1 MTDKKGKSKSY
12 GKKQMQVRF
21 VLRTNMAHLRHNNK
35 GVPKVGHPDHRT
47 LVRRDDDF
55 AEVGCAFHVLEGGW
69 GFGERED

>member
-35 GVPKVGHPDHRT
+35 GVPKVGHPDSGD
-47 LVRRDDDF
+47 L
-55 AEVGCAFHVLEGGW
+55 AESLDRKSICIYGG
-69 GFGERED
+69 